1 MEKEVLDIITEILTN
16 ERLDSIAFQNEE
28 YMQAEDETD
37 RKQAL
42 LEEMLS
48 EEQRKVFEEFVSSE
62 NHRMAVYTA
71 LSYKQGMKDLTALL
85 ASLL

>member
-1 MEKEVLDIITEILTN
+1 MDIITEILTN
-16 ERLDSIAFQNEE
+16 ERLDGIAFQNEE

-48 EEQRKVFEEFVSSE
+48 EEQRKVFEEFLSSE

>member
-16 ERLDSIAFQNEE
+16 ERLDGIAFQNEE
-28 YMQAEDETD
+28 YMQAEEETG
-37 RKQAL
+37 RKQEL

-48 EEQRKVFEEFVSSE
+48 EEQRKVFEEYLSSE

-85 ASLL
+85 VSLL